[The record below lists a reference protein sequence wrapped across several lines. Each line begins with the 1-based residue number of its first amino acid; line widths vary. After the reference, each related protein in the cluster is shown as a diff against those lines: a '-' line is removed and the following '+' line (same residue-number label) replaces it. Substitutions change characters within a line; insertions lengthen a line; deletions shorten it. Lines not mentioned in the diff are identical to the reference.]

1 MRAEPELE
9 ATGGSGS
16 KSRARVRAKVPLRR
30 SLLVR
35 LLATSVMIAVCSV
48 AATAWLAARTTSS
61 AIQQEQGQ
69 LLSSDTDIYDTL
81 VGYAAAHP
89 NWNGVAP
96 TLRRLAERT
105 GRRITLTT
113 QSRRTVATSSTT
125 PAAAA
130 ALPTRASAVVDPLH
144 TDPALLPDA
153 GANRIDP
160 RAVGPY
166 RLTAVERASLSGRA
180 HKLLACLGGP
190 GAGAALVVG
199 PGGRPSIKIAN
210 SALGGV
216 SGDRDCGLAELAVPV
231 PSEREPLDQLTS
243 MVDDC
248 LRRRHLEPV
257 KFGIDFV
264 VLYGGPPAQTCLDTA
279 RRDQLTPYVAPAAL
293 LFVATPTGSTTAPA
307 FHFTSANTT
316 RIAGVAGLVLLVT
329 VAVTVVVGTRLVRPL
344 RALADA
350 ARRPVEEH
358 QRVPVTTNDEI
369 GYLAAAFNDLT
380 QRRERM
386 EGQRK
391 AMVSDVAHELRTPL
405 STIRSWL
412 EAVQDGIAT
421 SDQALVD
428 SLLEEALL
436 LQHIV
441 DDLQDLAEADAGQL
455 RIHPEPLLV
464 RDLLDHVT
472 TAHLGRAETAGV
484 TLTTRADGDPELS
497 GDSVRLRQVIGNL
510 VSNAIRHTP
519 PGGTVTLRAHS
530 AVDHV
535 TIEVADTGTG
545 IPAEDLPRVFDR
557 FWRAEKSRSRRTGGS
572 GLGLAIVRRL
582 TEAHGGTVTA
592 SSTVG
597 AGTVFTVRLPV

>member
-1 MRAEPELE
+1 MRAEPELGT
-9 ATGGSGS
+9 AGDNGT
-16 KSRARVRAKVPLRR
+16 KYRARVRAKVPLHR

-69 LLSSDTDIYDTL
+69 LLSSDTEIYDTL
-81 VGYAAAHP
+81 VGYAAVHP
-89 NWNGVAP
+89 DWHGVAP

-113 QSRRTVATSSTT
+113 QSRRTIAASSATT
-125 PAAAA
+125 A
-130 ALPTRASAVVDPLH
+130 ALPVRASAVVDPLH
-144 TDPALLPDA
+144 TDPALLSGGESD
-153 GANRIDP
+153 RIDP

-166 RLTAVERASLSGRA
+166 RLTAAERKDLRQWADKILY
-180 HKLLACLGGP
+180 CLRGTT
-190 GAGAALVVG
+190 GAATLVEE
-199 PGGRPSIKIAN
+199 PSGRPSIKLPD
-210 SALGGV
+210 SALGSFVDLG
-216 SGDRDCGLAELAVPV
+216 CGLDELSDPV
-231 PSEREPLDQLTS
+231 KTEIGPLGRVNT
-243 MVDDC
+243 MVNDC
-248 LRRRHLEPV
+248 LERQRQPEV
-257 KFGIDFV
+257 KLAMDFV
-264 VLYGGPPAQTCLDTA
+264 IRTKGDSQIARTCLDTA

-293 LFVATPTGSTTAPA
+293 LYVTTPAGVTSAPA
-307 FHFTSANTT
+307 FHFSSANTA

-369 GYLAAAFNDLT
+369 GYLAAAFNDLAE
-380 QRRERM
+380 RRERM

-455 RIHPEPLLV
+455 RIHPEPLFV
-464 RDLLDHVT
+464 RDLLDHVA

-484 TLTTRADGDPELS
+484 TLTTRTDGDPDLS
-497 GDSVRLRQVIGNL
+497 GDPVRLRQVIGNL

-519 PGGTVTLRAHS
+519 PGGTVTLRARRT
-530 AVDHV
+530 ADHV

-582 TEAHGGTVTA
+582 TEAHGGTVTVT
-592 SSTVG
+592 STVG
-597 AGTVFTVRLPV
+597 VGTVFTVRLPA

>member
-1 MRAEPELE
+1 M
-9 ATGGSGS
+9 
-16 KSRARVRAKVPLRR
+16 
-30 SLLVR
+30 VR
-35 LLATSVMIAVCSV
+35 LLVASVLIAVCAV

-69 LLSSDTDIYDTL
+69 LLSSDAEIYDTL

-89 NWNGVAP
+89 DWDGVGP

-113 QSRRTVATSSTT
+113 QNRRPIAASTAVTVASL
-125 PAAAA
+125 PA
-130 ALPTRASAVVDPLH
+130 RASAVVDPLH
-144 TDPALLPDA
+144 TDPALLP
-153 GANRIDP
+153 GAETNGIDP

-166 RLTAVERASLSGRA
+166 RLTTAEREALSGLA
-180 HKLLACLGGP
+180 DEILACLGGP
-190 GAGAALVVG
+190 GRGATLVQGPSGRPTIKLADSALDGAAG
-199 PGGRPSIKIAN
+199 NRG
-210 SALGGV
+210 
-216 SGDRDCGLAELAVPV
+216 CGLAALATAVPT
-231 PSEREPLDQLTS
+231 EREPLIRLNAT
-243 MVDDC
+243 VNDC
-248 LRRRHLEPV
+248 LRRRHLDTV
-257 KFGIDFV
+257 KFGVDFI
-264 VLYGGPPAQTCLDTA
+264 LSRSGPPAQSCLDTA

-293 LFVATPTGSTTAPA
+293 LFVTTPTGSAAPV
-307 FHFTSANTT
+307 FHLSSANTA

-329 VAVTVVVGTRLVRPL
+329 VAVTVVVGIRLVRPL

-350 ARRPVEEH
+350 ARRPVQEH

-369 GYLAAAFNDLT
+369 GYLAAAFNDLS

-386 EGQRK
+386 EDQRK

-405 STIRSWL
+405 SAIRSWL
-412 EAVQDGIAT
+412 EAVQDGVAT
-421 SDQALVD
+421 SDQALID

-455 RIHPEPLLV
+455 RIHPEPLRV
-464 RDLLDHVT
+464 RDLLDHVA
-472 TAHLGRAETAGV
+472 TAHQGRAETAGV
-484 TLTTRADGDPELS
+484 ALTTRTDGDPELC
-497 GDSVRLRQVIGNL
+497 GDPVRLRQVVGNL
-510 VSNAIRHTP
+510 VSNAVRHTP
-519 PGGTVTLRAHS
+519 PGGSVALRARR
-530 AVDHV
+530 AGDQV

-582 TEAHGGTVTA
+582 TEAHGGTVTVT
-592 SSTVG
+592 STVG
-597 AGTVFTVRLPV
+597 AGTVFTIRLPT

>member
-1 MRAEPELE
+1 VRAEPESG
-9 ATGGSGS
+9 AKGGGGT
-16 KSRARVRAKVPLRR
+16 RPRTRVRAKVPLRR

-69 LLSSDTDIYDTL
+69 LLSSDTEIYDA
-81 VGYAAAHP
+81 VIGYAATHP

-105 GRRITLTT
+105 GRRVTLTT
-113 QSRRTVATSSTT
+113 QSRRTVAASSVTT
-125 PAAAA
+125 A
-130 ALPTRASAVVDPLH
+130 ALPVRASAVVDPLH
-144 TDPALLPDA
+144 TDPALLPGGGTD
-153 GANRIDP
+153 RIDP

-166 RLTAVERASLSGRA
+166 RLTVAERKHLRQWAGKIVACLHGTTGAATLTEEASGRPA
-180 HKLLACLGGP
+180 VKLP
-190 GAGAALVVG
+190 D
-199 PGGRPSIKIAN
+199 
-210 SALGGV
+210 SALDGSFVDQG
-216 SGDRDCGLAELAVPV
+216 CGLDELSVPV
-231 PSEREPLDQLTS
+231 GTEIGPLDRLNT
-243 MVDDC
+243 MVNDC
-248 LRRRHLEPV
+248 LERQRQPRV
-257 KFGIDFV
+257 KFGMDFV
-264 VLYGGPPAQTCLDTA
+264 IRTKGDAQTARTCLDTA
-279 RRDQLTPYVAPAAL
+279 RRDQLTPYVAPATL
-293 LFVATPTGSTTAPA
+293 LFVTTPTGSAAAPG
-307 FHFTSANTT
+307 FRFTSANTAHL
-316 RIAGVAGLVLLVT
+316 AGVAGLVLLVT

-350 ARRPVEEH
+350 ARRPVAEH

-369 GYLAAAFNDLT
+369 GHLAAAFNDLS
-380 QRRERM
+380 QRRERV

-405 STIRSWL
+405 STIRGWL

-455 RIHPEPLLV
+455 RVHPEPLRV
-464 RDLLDHVT
+464 RDLLDHVA
-472 TAHLGRAETAGV
+472 TAHQARADTAGV
-484 TLTTRADGDPELS
+484 SLTTRVDGDPELS
-497 GDSVRLRQVIGNL
+497 GDPVRLRQVVGNL
-510 VSNAIRHTP
+510 LSNALRHTP
-519 PGGTVTLRAHS
+519 SGGSVTLRARR
-530 AVDHV
+530 AGDQV

-582 TEAHGGTVTA
+582 TEAHGGTVTVT
-592 SSTVG
+592 STAG

>member
-1 MRAEPELE
+1 
-9 ATGGSGS
+9 
-16 KSRARVRAKVPLRR
+16 
-30 SLLVR
+30 
-35 LLATSVMIAVCSV
+35 MIAVCSV

-69 LLSSDTDIYDTL
+69 LLSSDTQIYGTL
-81 VGYAAAHP
+81 VGYAATHRD
-89 NWNGVAP
+89 WTGVSP

-113 QSRRTVATSSTT
+113 QNHRPLATSAASVATL
-125 PAAAA
+125 PAS
-130 ALPTRASAVVDPLH
+130 ASAVVDPLH
-144 TDPALLPDA
+144 TDAALLPGTATD
-153 GANRIDP
+153 RIDP

-166 RLTAVERASLSGRA
+166 RLTRAERTSLHSMA
-180 HKLLACLGGP
+180 TKILACMNGATDLGTLTEGP
-190 GAGAALVVG
+190 S
-199 PGGRPSIKIAN
+199 GRPSLKFPDGV
-210 SALGGV
+210 LGGTGKEYGCAADQL
-216 SGDRDCGLAELAVPV
+216 SAPV
-231 PSEREPLDQLTS
+231 ATEIEPLDRLNS
-243 MVDDC
+243 MVNEC
-248 LRRRHLEPV
+248 LARQHQEPV
-257 KFGIDFV
+257 KVGLSFV
-264 VLYGGPPAQTCLDTA
+264 LGVEGDTAAQSCLDTA

-293 LFVATPTGSTTAPA
+293 LYVTTPAGSVAAPG
-307 FHFTSANTT
+307 FRFTSANTA

-344 RALADA
+344 RALAEA
-350 ARRPVEEH
+350 ARRPVQEH

-369 GYLAAAFNDLT
+369 GYLAAAFNDLS
-380 QRRERM
+380 QRRERV

-405 STIRSWL
+405 STIRGWL

-455 RIHPEPLLV
+455 RVHPEPLRV
-464 RDLLDHVT
+464 RDLLDHVA
-472 TAHLGRAETAGV
+472 TAHQARADTAGV
-484 TLTTRADGDPELS
+484 SLTTRVEGDPELS
-497 GDSVRLRQVIGNL
+497 GDPVRLRQVVGNL
-510 VSNAIRHTP
+510 VSNALRHTP
-519 PGGTVTLRAHS
+519 AGGSVTLRARRS
-530 AVDHV
+530 GDQVA
-535 TIEVADTGTG
+535 IEVADTGTG

-557 FWRAEKSRSRRTGGS
+557 FWRAEKSRNRRTGGS

-582 TEAHGGTVTA
+582 TEAHGGTVTVA
-592 SSTVG
+592 STVG

>member
-1 MRAEPELE
+1 VRTEPELGDGE
-9 ATGGSGS
+9 GDGTKSG
-16 KSRARVRAKVPLRR
+16 ARVRAKVPLRR

-69 LLSSDTDIYDTL
+69 LLSSDTEIYDTV
-81 VGYAAAHP
+81 VGYAAVHP
-89 NWNGVAP
+89 DWNGVAP
-96 TLRRLAERT
+96 TLRRLAEQT

-113 QSRRTVATSSTT
+113 QSRRTIAASSATT
-125 PAAAA
+125 A
-130 ALPTRASAVVDPLH
+130 ALPVRASAVVDPLH
-144 TDPALLPDA
+144 TDPALLPGGDTD
-153 GANRIDP
+153 RIDP

-166 RLTAVERASLSGRA
+166 RLTTAERKTLRQWAGKIVS
-180 HKLLACLGGP
+180 CLRVTT
-190 GAGAALVVG
+190 GAATLVEE
-199 PGGRPSIKIAN
+199 PSGRPSVKLPD
-210 SALGGV
+210 SALGSFVDEG
-216 SGDRDCGLAELAVPV
+216 CG
-231 PSEREPLDQLTS
+231 LDQLSAPVRTEIGPLS
-243 MVDDC
+243 RVTAMVNDC
-248 LRRRHLEPV
+248 LERQKQPEV
-257 KFGIDFV
+257 KLAMDFV
-264 VLYGGPPAQTCLDTA
+264 IRTRGDSQTARTCLDTA

-293 LFVATPTGSTTAPA
+293 LFVTTPAGTTTAPV
-307 FHFTSANTT
+307 FRFSSANTA

-369 GYLAAAFNDLT
+369 GHLAAAFNDLA
-380 QRRERM
+380 QRRERV
-386 EGQRK
+386 EGRRK
-391 AMVSDVAHELRTPL
+391 EMVSDVAHELRTPL

-412 EAVQDGIAT
+412 EAVQDGVAT
-421 SDQALVD
+421 SDEALVD

-484 TLTTRADGDPELS
+484 TLTTRTDGDPELS
-497 GDSVRLRQVIGNL
+497 GDPVRLRQVVGNL
-510 VSNAIRHTP
+510 VSNALRHTP
-519 PGGTVTLRAHS
+519 PGGRVTLYARQTA
-530 AVDHV
+530 DHV

-582 TEAHGGTVTA
+582 TETHGGTVTVV
-592 SSTVG
+592 STVG
-597 AGTVFTVRLPV
+597 VGTVFTVRLPL

>member
-1 MRAEPELE
+1 MRAE
-9 ATGGSGS
+9 
-16 KSRARVRAKVPLRR
+16 VPLRR

-69 LLSSDTDIYDTL
+69 LLSSDTEIYDTV
-81 VGYAAAHP
+81 VGYAAVHP
-89 NWNGVAP
+89 DWNGVAP

-113 QSRRTVATSSTT
+113 QSRRTIAASSASTS
-125 PAAAA
+125 

-144 TDPALLPDA
+144 TDPALLSGGETD
-153 GANRIDP
+153 RIDP

-166 RLTAVERASLSGRA
+166 RLTAAERKNLRLWAG
-180 HKLLACLGGP
+180 KILACLR
-190 GAGAALVVG
+190 ATTGAATLTEE
-199 PGGRPSIKIAN
+199 PSGRPVIKLPD
-210 SALGGV
+210 SALDGSFVDQG
-216 SGDRDCGLAELAVPV
+216 CG
-231 PSEREPLDQLTS
+231 LDQLGVPVHTELGPLNRLTG
-243 MVDDC
+243 MVNDC
-248 LRRRHLEPV
+248 LEREKQPLV
-257 KFGIDFV
+257 KFGMDFV
-264 VLYGGPPAQTCLDTA
+264 IRTKGDAQLARTCLDTA

-293 LFVATPTGSTTAPA
+293 LYVTTPAGTVVAPA
-307 FHFTSANTT
+307 FHLSSANTA
-316 RIAGVAGLVLLVT
+316 RLAGVAGLVLLVT

-369 GYLAAAFNDLT
+369 GFLAAAFNDLS
-380 QRRERM
+380 QRRERV

-405 STIRSWL
+405 STIRGWL

-455 RIHPEPLLV
+455 RIHPEPLRV

-472 TAHLGRAETAGV
+472 TVHHGRAETAGV
-484 TLTTRADGDPELS
+484 ALTTRTDGDLELT
-497 GDSVRLRQVIGNL
+497 GDPVRLRQVVGNL
-510 VSNAIRHTP
+510 VSNALRHTP
-519 PGGTVTLRAHS
+519 PGGSVTLRARR
-530 AVDHV
+530 AGDEV

-582 TEAHGGTVTA
+582 TEAHGGTVTVA
-592 SSTVG
+592 STVG
-597 AGTVFTVRLPV
+597 AGTVFTVRLPG

>member
-1 MRAEPELE
+1 MRAEP
-9 ATGGSGS
+9 AAGTRSS
-16 KSRARVRAKVPLRR
+16 ARVRAKVPLHR

-69 LLSSDTDIYDTL
+69 LLSSDTEIYDTL
-81 VGYAAAHP
+81 VGYAAGHP
-89 NWNGVAP
+89 DWNGVAP
-96 TLRRLAERT
+96 TLRHLAERT

-113 QSRRTVATSSTT
+113 QSRRTI
-125 PAAAA
+125 AASAA
-130 ALPTRASAVVDPLH
+130 PTGSALPARASAVVDPLH
-144 TDPALLPDA
+144 TDPALLPNA

-166 RLTAVERASLSGRA
+166 KLTAAERETLRGLAD
-180 HKLLACLGGP
+180 KLLACLGGRK
-190 GAGAALVVG
+190 GVASLVVG
-199 PGGRPSIKIAN
+199 PSGRPSVKLPD
-210 SALGGV
+210 SALEGGA
-216 SGDRDCGLAELAVPV
+216 GDRGCGLAALGFTVPT
-231 PSEREPLDQLTS
+231 EREPLARLNT
-243 MVDDC
+243 MVNDC
-248 LRRRHLEPV
+248 LRSRHLEPV

-264 VLYGGPPAQTCLDTA
+264 ISYGGPPAQTCLDTA

-293 LFVATPTGSTTAPA
+293 LFVTTPTGSTTAPA
-307 FHFTSANTT
+307 FRFTSANTG
-316 RIAGVAGLVLLVT
+316 RVAGVAGLVLLIT

-369 GYLAAAFNDLT
+369 GYLAAAFNDLS

-455 RIHPEPLLV
+455 RIHPEPFLV

-484 TLTTRADGDPELS
+484 TLTTRTDGDPELS
-497 GDSVRLRQVIGNL
+497 GDPVRLRQVVGNL
-510 VSNAIRHTP
+510 VSNALRHTP
-519 PGGTVTLRAHS
+519 PGGRVTLCARQTA
-530 AVDHV
+530 DHV

-582 TEAHGGTVTA
+582 TEAHGGTVTVV
-592 SSTVG
+592 STVG

>member
-1 MRAEPELE
+1 M
-9 ATGGSGS
+9 GGEG
-16 KSRARVRAKVPLRR
+16 RPRIRLRAKVPLHR

-69 LLSSDTDIYDTL
+69 LLSSDTEIYGTL
-81 VGYAAAHP
+81 VGYAAVHP
-89 NWNGVAP
+89 DWTGVAP

-105 GRRITLTT
+105 GRQITLTT
-113 QSRRTVATSSTT
+113 QSRRTIAASSATS
-125 PAAAA
+125 A
-130 ALPTRASAVVDPLH
+130 ALPTRASAVVDPLR
-144 TDPALLPDA
+144 TDPALLSG
-153 GANRIDP
+153 GATDRIDP

-166 RLTAVERASLSGRA
+166 RLTAAERKTLRVWADKIFSCLRA
-180 HKLLACLGGP
+180 TT
-190 GAGAALVVG
+190 GAATLTEE
-199 PGGRPSIKIAN
+199 PSGRPSVKLPD
-210 SALGGV
+210 SVLDGSFVDQG
-216 SGDRDCGLAELAVPV
+216 CG
-231 PSEREPLDQLTS
+231 LDQLATPVPTEIKPLS
-243 MVDDC
+243 RLNTMVNDC
-248 LRRRHLEPV
+248 LELRKQPGV
-257 KFGIDFV
+257 KVGIDFV
-264 VLYGGPPAQTCLDTA
+264 IRMRGNAQPAQTCLDTA
-279 RRDQLTPYVAPAAL
+279 RRDQLSPYVAPAAL
-293 LFVATPTGSTTAPA
+293 LYVTTPTGAATTG

-369 GYLAAAFNDLT
+369 GYLAAAFNDLS
-380 QRRERM
+380 QRRERV

-405 STIRSWL
+405 STIRGWL
-412 EAVQDGIAT
+412 EAVQDGIAA

-464 RDLLDHVT
+464 RDLLDHVA

-484 TLTTRADGDPELS
+484 TLTTRTDGDPELS
-497 GDSVRLRQVIGNL
+497 GDPVRLRQVVGNL
-510 VSNAIRHTP
+510 VSNALRHTP
-519 PGGTVTLRAHS
+519 PAGTVTLRAHQ
-530 AVDHV
+530 AADHV

-582 TEAHGGTVTA
+582 TEAHGGTVTVT
-592 SSTVG
+592 STVG
-597 AGTVFTVRLPV
+597 AGTVFTVRLPS

>member
-1 MRAEPELE
+1 MRAEPELGTPE
-9 ATGGSGS
+9 GSGP

-61 AIQQEQGQ
+61 AIQREQGQ

-96 TLRRLAERT
+96 TLRPLAERT

-113 QSRRTVATSSTT
+113 QSRRTIATSSTA

-166 RLTAVERASLSGRA
+166 RLTTAERASLSGRA

-190 GAGAALVVG
+190 GAGAA
-199 PGGRPSIKIAN
+199 
-210 SALGGV
+210 
-216 SGDRDCGLAELAVPV
+216 
-231 PSEREPLDQLTS
+231 
-243 MVDDC
+243 
-248 LRRRHLEPV
+248 
-257 KFGIDFV
+257 
-264 VLYGGPPAQTCLDTA
+264 
-279 RRDQLTPYVAPAAL
+279 
-293 LFVATPTGSTTAPA
+293 

-316 RIAGVAGLVLLVT
+316 RIAGVAGLMLLVT

-412 EAVQDGIAT
+412 EAVQNGIAT

-464 RDLLDHVT
+464 RDLPVCPPVSPSQRP
-472 TAHLGRAETAGV
+472 ASGGGRRIPA
-484 TLTTRADGDPELS
+484 R
-497 GDSVRLRQVIGNL
+497 
-510 VSNAIRHTP
+510 
-519 PGGTVTLRAHS
+519 S
-530 AVDHV
+530 A
-535 TIEVADTGTG
+535 GTG
-545 IPAEDLPRVFDR
+545 VSGRKNGSEGPSCALAGASVSRNR
-557 FWRAEKSRSRRTGGS
+557 SRS
-572 GLGLAIVRRL
+572 
-582 TEAHGGTVTA
+582 
-592 SSTVG
+592 
-597 AGTVFTVRLPV
+597 LP

>member
-1 MRAEPELE
+1 MRAEPEL
-9 ATGGSGS
+9 AAAGGSGTRS
-16 KSRARVRAKVPLRR
+16 GARVRAKVPLHR

-81 VGYAAAHP
+81 VGYAATHP
-89 NWNGVAP
+89 NWNGVTP

-113 QSRRTVATSSTT
+113 QSRRTIATSSTT
-125 PAAAA
+125 TS
-130 ALPTRASAVVDPLH
+130 ALPTRASAVVDPLR
-144 TDPALLPDA
+144 TDPALLPSA

-166 RLTAVERASLSGRA
+166 RLTATERETLSGRA
-180 HKLLACLGGP
+180 RKLLACLGGT
-190 GAGAALVVG
+190 GSGAALVLG
-199 PGGRPSIKIAN
+199 PSGRPSVKLTN
-210 SALGGV
+210 SALDGTAR
-216 SGDRDCGLAELAVPV
+216 DRGCGLAGLDFPM
-231 PSEREPLDQLTS
+231 PTEREPLARLIT
-243 MVDDC
+243 MVNNC
-248 LRRRHLEPV
+248 LRLQHLEPV

-264 VLYGGPPAQTCLDTA
+264 IVYGGPPAQTCLDTA

-293 LFVATPTGSTTAPA
+293 LFVATPAGSTRAPA
-307 FHFTSANTT
+307 FHFSSADTA

-350 ARRPVEEH
+350 ARRPVAEH

-369 GYLAAAFNDLT
+369 GYLAAAFNDLSE
-380 QRRERM
+380 RRERL

-455 RIHPEPLLV
+455 RIHPEPLRV
-464 RDLLDHVT
+464 RELLDQVATVH
-472 TAHLGRAETAGV
+472 HGRAGTAGV
-484 TLTTRADGDPELS
+484 ALTTRTEGDPELS
-497 GDSVRLRQVIGNL
+497 GDPVRLRQVVGNL
-510 VSNAIRHTP
+510 VSNALRHTP
-519 PGGTVTLRAHS
+519 PGGSVTLRARR
-530 AVDHV
+530 VGDLV

-582 TEAHGGTVTA
+582 TEAHGGTVTVA
-592 SSTVG
+592 STVG
-597 AGTVFTVRLPV
+597 TGTVFTVRLPV

>member
-1 MRAEPELE
+1 MRAEPELGT
-9 ATGGSGS
+9 AGGSGT
-16 KSRARVRAKVPLRR
+16 KSRARVRAKVPLHR

-96 TLRRLAERT
+96 TLRRLAEQT

-113 QSRRTVATSSTT
+113 QTRRTIATSSTT
-125 PAAAA
+125 PTAAA

-166 RLTAVERASLSGRA
+166 RLTAAERESLSGRA

-190 GAGAALVVG
+190 GSGAALVVG
-199 PGGRPSIKIAN
+199 PSGRPSIKITN

-216 SGDRDCGLAELAVPV
+216 SGDRGCGLAGLALPV
-231 PSEREPLDQLTS
+231 ASEREPLDRLTS
-243 MVDDC
+243 MVNDC

-257 KFGIDFV
+257 KFGVDFV
-264 VLYGGPPAQTCLDTA
+264 VYGGPPTQTCLDTA

-293 LFVATPTGSTTAPA
+293 LFVATPTGSTTTPA

-316 RIAGVAGLVLLVT
+316 RVAGVAGLVLLVT

-369 GYLAAAFNDLT
+369 GYLAAAFNDLA

-464 RDLLDHVT
+464 RDLLDHVA

-484 TLTTRADGDPELS
+484 TLATRADGDPELS
-497 GDSVRLRQVIGNL
+497 GDPVRLRQVIGNL

-519 PGGTVTLRAHS
+519 PGGTVTLCAHRT
-530 AVDHV
+530 ADHV

-545 IPAEDLPRVFDR
+545 ISAEDLPRVFDR

-582 TEAHGGTVTA
+582 TEAHGGTVTV